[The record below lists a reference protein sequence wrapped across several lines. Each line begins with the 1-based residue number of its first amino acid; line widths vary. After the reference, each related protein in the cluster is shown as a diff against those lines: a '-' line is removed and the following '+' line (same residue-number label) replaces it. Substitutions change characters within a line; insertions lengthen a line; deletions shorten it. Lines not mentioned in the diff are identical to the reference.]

1 MINWADQSSCIP
13 VSYTYWLH
21 ITAGDFYQVATI
33 DVIALHWILLCIPLR
48 NVFLNAFITSIS
60 HLWCFSIT
68 CSKMLGFL
76 KTHLIFYFTRLYFC
90 SETFRKWT
98 LVSNKTTKRCTY
110 NSRMVR
116 FLSPFNFGTSLILL
130 WLIFLYREKQKIS
143 EQVCMN
149 VYRYTTKDN
158 FVWPENFSLS
168 RN

>member
-13 VSYTYWLH
+13 VSYTFWLH

-68 CSKMLGFL
+68 CGKMGWVFFNKHILFS
-76 KTHLIFYFTRLYFC
+76 YFTRLYFC

-130 WLIFLYREKQKIS
+130 WLIFLYRENK
-143 EQVCMN
+143 N
-149 VYRYTTKDN
+149 
-158 FVWPENFSLS
+158 SLRTS
-168 RN
+168 KHNCL